1 MITYIIIGAILGAI
15 LGISGAGGAIIGIPL
30 IMWLTGESLTS
41 ATSLI
46 LPIVGIAAIIVW
58 IPQRQHTQWPI
69 IAGVALPI
77 MGATLA
83 TGYVRPYIPSPLITL
98 IIIGFALWGLYQTW
112 IPQQDTPPLTSS
124 ILGKSILLGTLAG
137 IVTTLTGLG
146 GGLLLV
152 PLIKRG
158 FGVSISAAIA
168 TSLTIIT
175 LSCSMAIASLY
186 FHHEL
191 ALFSTMQLISIL
203 AGTVLISTLSRQWRL
218 RSTPEQ
224 QQFIQKWVYSGVLV
238 LSILGMLT

>member
-1 MITYIIIGAILGAI
+1 
-15 LGISGAGGAIIGIPL
+15 
-30 IMWLTGESLTS
+30 MWLTGESLTS

-46 LPIVGIAAIIVW
+46 LPIVGIAAIISW
-58 IPQRQHTQWPI
+58 IPQKQYTQWPI
-69 IAGVALPI
+69 IAGVAFPI
-77 MGATLA
+77 MIATL
-83 TGYVRPYIPSPLITL
+83 TSGYVRPYIPSSVITF

-112 IPQQDTPPLTSS
+112 TPQQDTPSATRSL
-124 ILGKSILLGTLAG
+124 LGKSIGLGILAG

-186 FHHEL
+186 LHHEL
-191 ALFSTMQLISIL
+191 VLFSAKQLISIL
-203 AGTVLISTLSRQWRL
+203 AGTILISTLSRQWRL
-218 RSTPEQ
+218 RSTPER
-224 QQFIQKWVYSGVLV
+224 QQFIQKWVYSVVLV
-238 LSILGMLT
+238 LSIFGMLK